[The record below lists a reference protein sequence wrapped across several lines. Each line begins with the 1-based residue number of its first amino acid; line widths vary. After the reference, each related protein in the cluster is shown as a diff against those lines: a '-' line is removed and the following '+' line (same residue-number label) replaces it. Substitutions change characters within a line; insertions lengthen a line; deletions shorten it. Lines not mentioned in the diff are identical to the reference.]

1 MSVRPRVFENP
12 RNLIWPL
19 VVAAILVAGLVA
31 RTGLTGGEIELPG
44 WLIRL
49 RGIPV
54 TLYLSHPVESYL
66 VPVTRILSEGQA
78 TPTEVIRSL
87 STEEWDSLG
96 LSSPLT
102 DGAVVQNLSQEGGV
116 VRLELAY
123 DPQRPLPAVALAQS
137 LGTLPEVNFVEIAMN
152 GVPRNS
158 DDRLLYFA
166 AGELLVAESI
176 VAQSPEEALSAYLRG
191 PSVDSLMGLPEDVRL
206 LDYRLTP
213 TNGLLSVNLT
223 YTPSV
228 RELALEQPDSIRRV
242 LVGLIATLTA
252 FEEVEAVRLDFEGHT
267 RLGLG
272 QCSDLLRAPQIQ
284 PQVLNDE
291 RVLGG

>member
-1 MSVRPRVFENP
+1 M
-12 RNLIWPL
+12 

-49 RGIPV
+49 RGTPV

-66 VPVTRILSEGQA
+66 VPITRILSEAQA
-78 TPTEVIRSL
+78 TPAEVIESL
-87 STEEWDSLG
+87 STEEWGSLG
-96 LSSPLT
+96 LSNPLT
-102 DGAVVQNLSQEGGV
+102 DGAAIQNLSQEGGV
-116 VRLELAY
+116 VQLDLAY
-123 DPQRPLPAVALAQS
+123 DRQRPLAAVALAQS
-137 LGTLPEVNFVEIAMN
+137 LGTLPEVSFVDIAMD
-152 GVPRNS
+152 GVRRTS

-166 AGELLVAESI
+166 AGELLVAEPI
-176 VAQSPEEALSAYLRG
+176 AAQSPEEALTAYLRG
-191 PSVDSLMGLPEDVRL
+191 PSADTLMGLPDDVRL
-206 LDYRLTP
+206 LDYQFNP
-213 TNGLLSVNLT
+213 TNGLISINLT
-223 YTPSV
+223 YTQSV
-228 RELALEQPDSIRRV
+228 RELALEQPDAIRRV

-291 RVLGG
+291 RLLGG